1 VADIPMTEKVRT
13 AIDANLLIAAWSA
26 KGSHYAQALGVLEAP
41 NRQLIVSDALW
52 LEVMPKATFHHQEAE
67 CQFYEAVFAQ
77 AENRSWSSA
86 IVEDAKTLAKNYGL
100 AAMDAIHLA
109 IAIDAQADE
118 FISGEKPTKP
128 MFRVVEIRAIS
139 LWQMPAERSR

>member
-1 VADIPMTEKVRT
+1 MTEKVRT
-13 AIDANLLIAAWSA
+13 AIDTNLLIAAWSA
-26 KGSHYAQALGVLEAP
+26 KGSRYAQALGVLEAP

-67 CQFYEAVFAQ
+67 CRFYESVFDQ

-86 IVEDAKTLAKNYGL
+86 IVEDAKTLASNYGL
-100 AAMDAIHLA
+100 ATMDAIHLA

-128 MFRVVEIRAIS
+128 MFRVGEIRAIS
-139 LWQMPAERSR
+139 LWQMPEDRPC

>member
-1 VADIPMTEKVRT
+1 MADDRMSKIRT

-26 KGSHYAQALGVLEAP
+26 EGDRYALALRVLEAS
-41 NRQLIVSDALW
+41 NRHLIVSDALW
-52 LEVMPKATFHHQEAE
+52 LEVMPKATFHHQQAE
-67 CQFYEAVFAQ
+67 RRFYEAVFHQ

-86 IVEDAKTLAKNYGL
+86 IVERAKALASTYGL

-109 IAIDAQADE
+109 IAIDAEADE

-128 MFRVVEIRAIS
+128 MFRVEEIRTVS
-139 LWQMPAERSR
+139 LWQMSET